1 MEKIYCKIPPDAL
14 FYGLRQPFAKGTVVY
29 CPENNFGVAR
39 QDDKLLTVFNDSV
52 TINKKDIPGLK
63 EPFLFGK
70 VQGLDLYFYPYG
82 MTGKFVKKDV
92 TFTSKNGKK
101 AKVSLRVKYNVQIE
115 HPAKV
120 LTINYKFM
128 LNNPNKDGSLTRPEY
143 FVKDIVKYILNEGD
157 SAYTKIDMGA
167 SWNMHFVEGE
177 ANRRPS
183 EMYDLT
189 LKGRVTLKSM
199 FESFGYKV
207 NECSVEILEF
217 EFLG

>member
-39 QDDKLLTVFNDSV
+39 QDGKLLTVFNDSV

-115 HPAKV
+115 HPEKV

-157 SAYTKIDMGA
+157 SAYTKIDMGS
-167 SWNMHFVEGE
+167 SWNIHFVEGE
-177 ANRRPS
+177 SNRRPS

>member
-157 SAYTKIDMGA
+157 SAYTKIDMGS